1 MEDAGQAR
9 VGTRRTRHVRRPA
22 VPAPRRAAIGPLVGS
37 CPQTLE
43 RRPPDDRAQRPR
55 HPGEYGR
62 STRGQPRSTGTE
74 KGPWHTGTP
83 NVISPWC
90 ANSKPRLGSSWKAWT
105 GLIQSSQ
112 PGYRRS
118 PDPHRPVPPAPG
130 GPMISI
136 EGTVVALGTL
146 IGKDKI
152 GHIRLCEASPRASRQ
167 GHTRCTGSPRRSRS
181 TLSPPVFR
189 KPPSCGSP
197 ASWHQASCHTRQGR
211 RVLTSTMYTS
221 SRRRLEAGAHVL
233 GSYLLA
239 AIIVLAA
246 RAM

>member
-1 MEDAGQAR
+1 
-9 VGTRRTRHVRRPA
+9 
-22 VPAPRRAAIGPLVGS
+22 
-37 CPQTLE
+37 
-43 RRPPDDRAQRPR
+43 
-55 HPGEYGR
+55 
-62 STRGQPRSTGTE
+62 
-74 KGPWHTGTP
+74 
-83 NVISPWC
+83 
-90 ANSKPRLGSSWKAWT
+90 
-105 GLIQSSQ
+105 
-112 PGYRRS
+112 
-118 PDPHRPVPPAPG
+118 
-130 GPMISI
+130 MISI
-136 EGTVVALGTL
+136 EGTVVALGDL

-152 GHIRLCEASPRASRQ
+152 GHIRLCEASPRAIRQ

-197 ASWHQASCHTRQGR
+197 VSWHQASCHTHQGR